1 MFCLLIFLLFCLC
14 LYLRIKCKWRFNNN
28 DIGTAF
34 FWISFILFFAV
45 CVSFLVLIGDVT
57 KTNYLKAQ
65 NIHMLP
71 KDILEKNIAVKNAE
85 LNDIKAQIKKAGDK
99 NQFQVQ
105 IQNLN
110 GISIY
115 TMPMSANGTSFQGLG
130 DIERGGAEK
139 LKLLENLIE
148 KQREIANE
156 LIQAQKELSREEY
169 YKRNAEIMVYENS
182 LFDGILVRWF
192 SIKSNQNLNLIE
204 NRVYYPKEK

>member
-1 MFCLLIFLLFCLC
+1 MITLLVFILFLICLCLLIVGKLEFDFDVFMMVCFPLLIICV
-14 LYLRIKCKWRFNNN
+14 
-28 DIGTAF
+28 
-34 FWISFILFFAV
+34 AV
-45 CVSFLVLIGDVT
+45 LVFHVNE
-57 KTNYLKAQ
+57 TNKLKAQ

-85 LNDIKAQIKKAGDK
+85 LNDIKEQIKKAGDK

-105 IQNLN
+105 IKNLN

-115 TMPMSANGTSFQGLG
+115 SMPMSANGTSFQGLG
-130 DIERGGAEK
+130 DVERGGAEK
-139 LKLLENLIE
+139 LKLLENLIK
-148 KQREIANE
+148 KQKEIANE

-182 LFDGILVRWF
+182 IFDGILVKWF

-204 NRVYYPKEK
+204 NRVYYPN